1 MTTDIRLDNV
11 RLKLGA
17 TQFAFDLYLE
27 SGVFAAVTGASGAG
41 KTTLFNLIAGFETP
55 DEGRILIGERVMN
68 TLAPAERPVSLI
80 FQEHNLFAH
89 LDVFSNV
96 ALGVSP
102 ALRFGDDDRARIES
116 SLEQVG
122 LGGFSKRMPGSLSGG
137 ERQRVAFARAL
148 VRNRPV
154 LLLDEPFAALDPH
167 LRMEMGG
174 LLADLHRRN
183 GTTILMI
190 SHDPAE
196 AERLAESILHIDKG
210 QIAG

>member
-1 MTTDIRLDNV
+1 MTADIRLDNV
-11 RLKLGA
+11 RLRLGA
-17 TQFAFDLYLE
+17 TQFAFDLTVRA
-27 SGVFAAVTGASGAG
+27 GAFVAVTGASGAG
-41 KTTLFNLIAGFETP
+41 KTTLFNLISGFEMP
-55 DEGRILIGERVMN
+55 DEGQIAIGSVAMN
-68 TLAPAERPVSLI
+68 ALAPAERPVSLI
-80 FQEHNLFAH
+80 FQDHNLFAH
-89 LDVFSNV
+89 LNVFSNV

-102 ALRFGDDDRARIES
+102 SLRLGHDDRARIES
-116 SLEQVG
+116 ALEQVG
-122 LGGFSKRMPGSLSGG
+122 LAGFSKRLPGSLSGG

-183 GTTILMI
+183 GATILMI

-196 AERLAESILHIDKG
+196 AERLAERILHIDKG